1 MNTGTPTRFPRRML
15 PLLLVL
21 GLLGACDFNLSASDH
36 LEQAR
41 EYLRQGDY
49 QAGVIELKN
58 ALQKNGKLA
67 EARWLLGNLYL
78 RQGKAADAVKE
89 LSRARELG
97 MDTDESLLALLRA
110 RLLLGEYQK
119 VLDETGPLLA
129 SNPSADLLALRAS
142 AYLGLN
148 KADQARKSYETALE
162 HDENSIE
169 SLLGLARMSLAY
181 KDYDGASGYIT
192 RVLEID
198 PKEPRAWLLKGGL
211 EELRG
216 EKEAAEAVYR
226 KALELAPGNPMF
238 EISLIRNLIGQDK
251 LDEARKEL
259 SRLGPKVGNSLNA
272 KYFKAYLAFRDKD
285 PTTAKAELREIL
297 SVVGNHGPSMLLL
310 GSILYQEG
318 AYEQAEELLSRYVKG
333 VPANLQARKLLAAT
347 RMRLDD
353 PEGAIEVLEPV
364 VEENTKIDAQ
374 TLALLGSAYLR
385 AGKLDRGTELLQ
397 RAAELDPD
405 AASIRAQLGLSHLA
419 SGKTEMAEKELEA
432 AVELKDDLFQAD
444 LLLALTQLKKKD
456 YEAAIRTGERLAQ
469 KMPDNPIPENM
480 LGAAFLGL
488 KDLAL
493 AREHFKKAL
502 KIKPDFTPALFN
514 LAGLELLAGNRD
526 RAIGHFQK
534 ILELQPDN
542 LRAMMEMARLYYRA
556 EQFDQ
561 ALDYLHKA
569 REAHPDALQPLLL
582 LTRYYLRTGK
592 PEEALKNVRKAVEAD
607 HGSPR
612 SLLLEAEVEIAL
624 RHGKEALE
632 TLSRLP
638 PELRDSPV
646 AHFRAAQAQLI
657 EGNRASA
664 IDSLQAALK
673 LKPDYAAAS
682 LLLARLEAESGD
694 LRSAQERLHRLQEM
708 SPRQAAPWLTEA
720 DLLLARKRHDDAIA
734 VYRRAARAAESP
746 LWANRIFQAYRAKGD
761 AKAAERTLRDWT
773 GKHPDDLRT
782 SLVLASFLQNEG
794 RHQEA
799 IVIYRRVLE
808 KNPDDTVA
816 LNNLAWSYYQ
826 SGDPRALETARKA
839 WQQAPELVPVLDTYG
854 WLLVEQGEVA
864 QGRKLLEQAYKG
876 NPQLP
881 DLAYHLAA
889 ARIRDGDRRGGVA
902 LLEKTL
908 RDHPDFETRTEAE
921 ALLRSSQ
928 G

>member
-1 MNTGTPTRFPRRML
+1 MNTGTPTRFPRRLL

-21 GLLGACDFNLSASDH
+21 GLLGACDFNPSAADH

-67 EARWLLGNLYL
+67 EARWLLGNVYL

-97 MDTDESLLALLRA
+97 LDTEESLLALLRA
-110 RLLLGEYQK
+110 RLLMGEYQK
-119 VLDETGPLLA
+119 VLDETEPLLA

-142 AYLGLN
+142 AYLGLDQ
-148 KADQARKSYETALE
+148 ADQARKSYETALE
-162 HDENSIE
+162 HDGKSIE

-181 KDYDGASGYIT
+181 KDYDGASGYLE
-192 RVLEID
+192 RVLAID
-198 PKEPRAWLLKGGL
+198 PKEPRAWLLKGSL

-216 EKEAAEAVYR
+216 EQEAAETVYR

-238 EISLIRNLIGQDK
+238 EISLIRNLISQGK
-251 LDEARKEL
+251 LDQARKEL
-259 SRLGPKVGNSLNA
+259 GRLGPQVGNSLTG

-285 PTTAKAELREIL
+285 LTTAKAELREIL

-318 AYEQAEELLSRYVKG
+318 AYEQAEELLKRYVKG
-333 VPANLQARKLLAAT
+333 VPGNLQARKLLAAT

-353 PEGAIEVLEPV
+353 PEGAVEVLEPV

-385 AGKLDRGTELLQ
+385 AGKLDQGTELLQ

-456 YEAAIRTGERLAQ
+456 YEAAIRTGERLAK

-480 LGAAFLGL
+480 LGAAYLGQ

-493 AREHFKKAL
+493 AREHFRKAL
-502 KIKPDFTPALFN
+502 KLKPDFIPALFN
-514 LAGLELLAGNRD
+514 LAGLEILAGNRD
-526 RAIGHFQK
+526 KAIGHFRK

-542 LRAMMEMARLYYRA
+542 LRAMMELARLHYRA
-556 EQFDQ
+556 EEFEQ
-561 ALDYLHKA
+561 ALEYLQKA
-569 REAHPDALQPLLL
+569 RQAHPTSLQPLFL
-582 LTRYYLRTGK
+582 LTQYYLRTGQ
-592 PEEALKNVRKAVEAD
+592 PEKALKTSREAVEAS
-607 HGSPR
+607 HSAPR
-612 SLLLEAEVEIAL
+612 ALLLEAEVEIAQD
-624 RHGKEALE
+624 RGREALA
-632 TLSRLP
+632 TLDRLP
-638 PELRDSPV
+638 PELRDSPLGNY
-646 AHFRAAQAQLI
+646 RAAQAQRLLGDRKAARRSL
-657 EGNRASA
+657 ERA
-664 IDSLQAALK
+664 LE
-673 LKPDYAAAS
+673 LKPDYTDAV
-682 LLLARLEAESGD
+682 LDLARLQAEAGELD
-694 LRSAQERLHRLQEM
+694 AALERLHRLQKQN
-708 SPRQAAPWLTEA
+708 PRLIEAWLTEGA
-720 DLLLARKRHDDAIA
+720 LLQASGRHGEAVE
-734 VYRRAARAAESP
+734 VYRRAARNIESP
-746 LWANRIFQAYRAKGD
+746 IWPVRIYQALLAKGD
-761 AKAAERTLRDWT
+761 RKAAEQSLRDWIA
-773 GKHPDDLRT
+773 GHPGDQRT
-782 SLVLASFLQNEG
+782 RVVLASFLQNED

-799 IVIYRRVLE
+799 IEIYLQVLE
-808 KNPDDTVA
+808 KAPTDAVV
-816 LNNLAWSYYQ
+816 LNNLAWSYYKT
-826 SGDPRALETARKA
+826 GDPRALETARKA
-839 WQQAPELVPVLDTYG
+839 WEQAPGLVPVLDTYG
-854 WLLVEQGEVA
+854 WLLVEKGEVEE
-864 QGRKLLEQAYKG
+864 GRKLLEQAYKENSG
-876 NPQLP
+876 LP

-889 ARIRDGDRRGGVA
+889 ARIRSGDRSGGMS

-908 RDHPDFETRTEAE
+908 RDHPSFETRSRAE
-921 ALLRSSQ
+921 ALLQSLK